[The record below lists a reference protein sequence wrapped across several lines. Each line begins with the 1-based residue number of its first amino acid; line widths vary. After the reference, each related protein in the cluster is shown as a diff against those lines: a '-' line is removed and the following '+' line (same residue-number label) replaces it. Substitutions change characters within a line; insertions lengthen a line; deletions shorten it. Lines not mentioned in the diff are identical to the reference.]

1 MPLLS
6 VRSSGRRWARWCRRV
21 PRPAPPHL
29 FSPTPRVPSWQVPS
43 EEVREHIRSQL
54 LAEVEG
60 PFRRYIQEL
69 EKELDEF
76 KRCLCVC
83 VCACVRV

>member
-1 MPLLS
+1 M
-6 VRSSGRRWARWCRRV
+6 
-21 PRPAPPHL
+21 
-29 FSPTPRVPSWQVPS
+29 
-43 EEVREHIRSQL
+43 RSQL

-76 KRCLCVC
+76 KR
-83 VCACVRV
+83 